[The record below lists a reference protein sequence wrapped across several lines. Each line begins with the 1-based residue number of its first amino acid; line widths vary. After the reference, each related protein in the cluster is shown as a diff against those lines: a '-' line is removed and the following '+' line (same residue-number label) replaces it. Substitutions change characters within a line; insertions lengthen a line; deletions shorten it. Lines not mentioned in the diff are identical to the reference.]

1 MRCRNC
7 GKEVSEDVK
16 ICGECGFDPMAES
29 NYCQECGASTKP
41 NQKICVACGCELLN
55 RATSLNVVEYAG
67 FFQRVAAALIDFVV
81 LE

>member
-29 NYCQECGASTKP
+29 NYCQECGASTK
-41 NQKICVACGCELLN
+41 LN
-55 RATSLNVVEYAG
+55 KK
-67 FFQRVAAALIDFVV
+67 FV
-81 LE
+81 